1 MPKSDE
7 EIPTVPHPKAQNP
20 PPYVILTYFGYVS
33 ESHRTCRP
41 LIPGTRGKNNRV
53 PTRQVHAG
61 AVSDLRPG
69 ITECVSQTAIPEM
82 NMLLFKPGVA
92 MA

>member
-20 PPYVILTYFGYVS
+20 PSYVILTYFGYVS

-41 LIPGTRGKNNRV
+41 LIQELEERTTESQQDRSMQELCL
-53 PTRQVHAG
+53 T
-61 AVSDLRPG
+61 SDLASLSASPK
-69 ITECVSQTAIPEM
+69 Q
-82 NMLLFKPGVA
+82 LFLR
-92 MA
+92 